1 MEVELKTHLGYE
13 KHDKKTK
20 STTNRR
26 NGFSSKTLR
35 SAEYGE
41 LPIAI
46 PRYREGEFEPT
57 IVEKNQSSVSVLKER
72 IIAMYAKG
80 ISIRDIQDHFNDLY
94 GSEVSPTL
102 ISNVTNKVLLLV
114 KEWQNSPLEALYPII
129 FMDAIQFKVRYEG
142 RI

>member
-1 MEVELKTHLGYE
+1 MFGETIQEIMEAELETHLGYE

-26 NGFSSKTLR
+26 NGSSSKTLR

-41 LPIAI
+41 LPIAV
-46 PRYREGEFEPT
+46 PRDREGEFEPA
-57 IVEKNQSSVSVLKER
+57 IVKKNQSSVSGLEER

-80 ISIRDIQDHFNDLY
+80 MSTRDIQDHFDDLY

-102 ISNVTNKVLLLV
+102 ISNVTN
-114 KEWQNSPLEALYPII
+114 I
-129 FMDAIQFKVRYEG
+129 VR
-142 RI
+142 